1 MPRHVPR
8 HVPIACL
15 TPPRDFGASF
25 FCLWPRAGGRDPKPP
40 SPDPGL
46 RVTAT
51 MMCAVCVLCCAA
63 NGCEHAVATWLAPYG
78 VERVKAGE
86 ERMAIMTSNFWT
98 TMSFGRVLWAIFSG
112 SIESAWPV
120 IFTQSGMCLLSGVC
134 LMSTNQTVVWSG
146 AMLIGA
152 GVSSSF
158 PAAVT
163 LPPEMGVQMS
173 PQMMTVHLSLCP
185 RNSVGERT
193 RLALASRGEPP
204 P

>member
-1 MPRHVPR
+1 
-8 HVPIACL
+8 
-15 TPPRDFGASF
+15 
-25 FCLWPRAGGRDPKPP
+25 
-40 SPDPGL
+40 
-46 RVTAT
+46 

-173 PQMMTVHLSLCP
+173 PQMMTVLCLCA
-185 RNSVGERT
+185 SFGEMLFPFIVALMFQHDLYLGFGGLVLVSQAAAT
-193 RLALASRGEPP
+193 LVIVSSWCLLTGRLRIQGFAAPGYATQPP
-204 P
+204 HAPS